1 MVGNRKTIADYIRE
15 YENDPEFVAEGLAL
29 KITEE
34 ALAYMETK
42 GLSQSWLAERMGV
55 SRAHVSRIF
64 NAAPNMTL
72 LTFAK
77 IAVALGL
84 EADASLNPKPAKTGA
99 SEYRRGRRSDSDL
112 VLVKDAAKAGYS
124 TAKQLS
130 PSRPSRRKRTD
141 HSKL

>member
-84 EADASLNPKPAKTGA
+84 EADISLNPKPAKSGA
-99 SEYRRGRRSDSDL
+99 SEYNRGRKTDSDVAL
-112 VLVKDAAKAGYS
+112 VREAGKAGYS
-124 TAKQLS
+124 TAKKHSLS
-130 PSRPSRRKRTD
+130 KVARRRHPVQGKP
-141 HSKL
+141 